1 MFAPATNSL
10 VTPQL
15 NSDALHQRVRR
26 FIEESLAEN
35 PSERFD
41 DLARDIAR
49 FQFAHVPAFA
59 RYVKARNVDL
69 DRVAHAHAIPA
80 LPCDVFRLS
89 RIAAHAPAEDLRVF
103 RTSGTSQGTEARGEH
118 PMRTTATYELAALRW
133 GARMLWPDARRFLV
147 LVLAPSAKEVPD
159 SSLSFMI
166 EKFVAAVGEWDR
178 HVVHAGVLD
187 LDAVERAIGDAF
199 FLQIPV
205 LVLGT
210 SFAFVHLIDRGG
222 GRDLRLPPGSRVMQ
236 TGGFKGKSR
245 EVRPDELRRIL
256 STVFGLSESHIVGE
270 YGMTELSSQL
280 YEGPLVSALG
290 GRAQGKHGVYWAPP
304 WLSVAAAD
312 PETLNALPAGETG
325 ILRFVDLANVD
336 SAVAIQTMD
345 LGRVTDNG
353 VELFGRA
360 PGAMLRGCSLAVED
374 LFVKGAS

>member
-1 MFAPATNSL
+1 
-10 VTPQL
+10 VTPEL
-15 NSDALHQRVRR
+15 ISDALHLRVRH
-26 FIEESLAEN
+26 FIHESLSGGT
-35 PSERFD
+35 SERFD

-49 FQFAHVPAFA
+49 FQVAHVPAYA
-59 RYVKARNVDL
+59 RYCRARGVDIETIP
-69 DRVAHAHAIPA
+69 HAQAIPA
-80 LPCDVFRLS
+80 LPVDVFRLA
-89 RIAAHAPAEDLRVF
+89 RIAAHPLEQDRRVF
-103 RTSGTSQGTEARGEH
+103 RTSGTSQGNEARGEH
-118 PMRTTATYELAALRW
+118 RMRTTDTYELAALRW
-133 GARMLWPDARRFLV
+133 GAPMLWPDDPCFDV

-166 EKFVAAVGEWDR
+166 DKFVEAVGVSWRYLIHNGE
-178 HVVHAGVLD
+178 LD
-187 LDAVERAIGDAF
+187 LERLAHSVADARWMGN
-199 FLQIPV
+199 PV

-236 TGGFKGKSR
+236 TGGFKGRSR
-245 EVRPDELRRIL
+245 EVHPDDLRRML
-256 STVFGLSESHIVGE
+256 STILGLPEASIVSE

-280 YEGPLVSALG
+280 YEGTLAAALG
-290 GRAQGKHGVYWAPP
+290 ARPEGKHGVYLAPP

-312 PETLNALPAGETG
+312 PVRLEALPAGETG

-345 LGRVTDNG
+345 LGRVTEAG

-374 LFVKGAS
+374 LFVKGSS